1 MKFSLKSLVVI
12 AVAALPFAAQAH
24 KAFLLPSTTV
34 LTESDHKITV
44 DAAVSN
50 DLFYF
55 NHVPMRLDDL
65 QITAPDG
72 SSVAPEN
79 VATGAFRSV
88 FDVRSEEHTSELQSL
103 MRPSYAVFCLKKKN
117 KN

>member
-12 AVAALPFAAQAH
+12 AVTALPFAAQAH

-65 QITAPDG
+65 QIT
-72 SSVAPEN
+72 
-79 VATGAFRSV
+79 
-88 FDVRSEEHTSELQSL
+88 RSEEHTSELQSL
-103 MRPSYAVFCLKKKN
+103 MRISYAVFCLTKKIPTKITN
-117 KN
+117 RQITITPRISSHTTKRE